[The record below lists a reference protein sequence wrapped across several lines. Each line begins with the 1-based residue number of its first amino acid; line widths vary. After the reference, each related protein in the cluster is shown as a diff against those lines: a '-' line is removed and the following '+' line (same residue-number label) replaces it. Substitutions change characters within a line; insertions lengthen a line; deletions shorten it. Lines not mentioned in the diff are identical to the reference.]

1 MLFEQ
6 NQDVMLR
13 DANNAMLDLCKVYTD
28 LSIISRVILV
38 HGYVPTDAEYDLLKS
53 TRDMINKVE
62 AKISYLNSNVVRNAL
77 KKSES

>member
-28 LSIISRVILV
+28 LLIISRVIV
-38 HGYVPTDAEYDLLKS
+38 MHDYAPTDAEYDLLKS
-53 TRDMINKVE
+53 ARGLINVVE
-62 AKISYLNSNVVRNAL
+62 AKVSYLSSNVVRCAL
-77 KKSES
+77 KNS